1 MYNIKTKHS
10 EYFDARF
17 IDNTLDIN
25 NCRGSNSSLLQKRIY
40 QDVKKNLYISCIAPS
55 LHATSADTVNGAV
68 SSSKRIVID
77 GSAVDPNV
85 VQVGDLVTGTGI
97 AAAVHALVDVID
109 PDGDN
114 TNEIETTIADS
125 IGDGV
130 AITFTPP
137 FNGVTPHGSDSTTGR
152 QAIDISSG
160 QTSSF
165 PFSITL
171 TAPGN
176 RVISAYKTPT
186 TDDLCAI
193 KEITFESAALAISG
207 EDTDSSAKFHRW
219 PITNIAG
226 LSSGMKLDPSRS
238 GSVADV
244 TVPAIDPASND
255 ITAIDRTGVVTAQK
269 GNIVFDIQQ
278 LDALKADANVKIYG
292 HGKNEIKQITGATVT
307 LKDVVITPTQVST
320 TTSGAV
326 SSSTQIGLTEVG
338 GIGAGQSIRG
348 VGIDPA
354 VVNPIVVIKKAG
366 TGAAIVQASVA
377 QTLESGQTL
386 FFDGASS
393 IITITGVIEVENMGI
408 SDTTLFLDLERFI
421 TSR

>member
-1 MYNIKTKHS
+1 M
-10 EYFDARF
+10 
-17 IDNTLDIN
+17 
-25 NCRGSNSSLLQKRIY
+25 
-40 QDVKKNLYISCIAPS
+40 
-55 LHATSADTVNGAV
+55 
-68 SSSKRIVID
+68 
-77 GSAVDPNV
+77 
-85 VQVGDLVTGTGI
+85 
-97 AAAVHALVDVID
+97 
-109 PDGDN
+109 
-114 TNEIETTIADS
+114 
-125 IGDGV
+125 
-130 AITFTPP
+130 
-137 FNGVTPHGSDSTTGR
+137 
-152 QAIDISSG
+152 
-160 QTSSF
+160 
-165 PFSITL
+165 
-171 TAPGN
+171 
-176 RVISAYKTPT
+176 
-186 TDDLCAI
+186 
-193 KEITFESAALAISG
+193 
-207 EDTDSSAKFHRW
+207 
-219 PITNIAG
+219 
-226 LSSGMKLDPSRS
+226 
-238 GSVADV
+238 
-244 TVPAIDPASND
+244 PAIDPASND
-255 ITAIDRTGVVTAQK
+255 ITAIDRTGAVTAQK
-269 GNIVFDIQQ
+269 GNIVFDTQQ